1 MSLNLLG
8 AITTLFKENLIEVH
22 QIEAQQ
28 RKRGGGERG
37 REGGS
42 SEWRDAL
49 QGLHLYSW
57 IHRCWSGPEDSQV
70 MSASTFPFTRRSM
83 S

>member
-49 QGLHLYSW
+49 Q
-57 IHRCWSGPEDSQV
+57 
-70 MSASTFPFTRRSM
+70 
-83 S
+83 

>member
-22 QIEAQQ
+22 QIEARQ
-28 RKRGGGERG
+28 RKGGGGERG

-42 SEWRDAL
+42 SE
-49 QGLHLYSW
+49 
-57 IHRCWSGPEDSQV
+57 
-70 MSASTFPFTRRSM
+70 
-83 S
+83 